1 MALDDVVMDSTRFSD
16 TLRLTDIK
24 ESRKQTEKDW
34 RLLNNRIAFLK
45 KEEIRL
51 SKEIKKTQELACKK
65 IEEKDW
71 KNSTKLD
78 KRRTSAEKTRFQDKK
93 SREIKE
99 KRAKHIDSIQKIVR
113 ERRNK
118 SLIDAKT
125 IKDES
130 KEIKEVILTQKLEE
144 NLRKLSSRHKVLADK
159 KMMTEKRKLEEL
171 KSKSISM
178 AKYNNKIAEEIIK
191 KQMIEESIE
200 KMSFEE
206 RDIIQRIQ
214 VTQLLCRSINEK
226 QVDESI

>member
-1 MALDDVVMDSTRFSD
+1 MALEDIVMDSTRFSD
-16 TLRLTDIK
+16 TLRYTEVK

-34 RLLNNRIAFLK
+34 KLLNNRIAFLK
-45 KEEIRL
+45 KEEVRL
-51 SKEIKKTQELACKK
+51 SKEIKKTQELTCKK

-78 KRRTSAEKTRFQDKK
+78 KRKK
-93 SREIKE
+93 SEEKAKVKEKKSSEIKQN
-99 KRAKHIDSIQKIVR
+99 RAKHVESIQKIVR

-130 KEIKEVILTQKLEE
+130 KEIKEIILTQKLEE

-159 KMMTEKRKLEEL
+159 KMIIEKRRLDEL
-171 KSKSISM
+171 KNKSISK
-178 AKYNNKIAEEIIK
+178 AKYNNKIAEEMIK
-191 KQMIEESIE
+191 KQMIEENIE
-200 KMSFEE
+200 KMSIEE